1 MRLLQIHKCH
11 NYDMARQMIT
21 DSFTS
26 KDKLFLM
33 DYDFDNDNKM
43 TYRIL
48 EYELYSSDSLDKL
61 LLMVENLEKGNRTR
75 FFNIF
80 LKYHNVITLVER
92 EPNF

>member
-1 MRLLQIHKCH
+1 MRLIQIHKC
-11 NYDMARQMIT
+11 NDYDMARQMIT
-21 DSFTS
+21 DSFNR

-33 DYDFDNDNKM
+33 DYDFDNGKM
-43 TYRIL
+43 IYRIL
-48 EYELYSSDSLDKL
+48 EYDLYSSDSLDKL

-80 LKYHNVITLVER
+80 LKYHNIITLVER